1 MMELEPK
8 IKQALQNINFI
19 ERYEC
24 LSNNFN
30 DKKTSLKERL
40 RFIDGE
46 IIIDSLAQLGYEV
59 DFDSKEKYFRVKEEQ
74 IKNYTFFANIILE
87 NGLVDLVWI
96 IKENGKLILGLPIG
110 EYSRLIISPSYRIKK
125 PIFGTYEDLDEI
137 FRVSFQLF
145 EDFKQTVSSFE

>member
-8 IKQALQNINFI
+8 IKQTLQNINFI

-30 DKKTSLKERL
+30 DKRTSLKERL

-46 IIIDSLAQLGYEV
+46 IIMDSLVQLGYEV
-59 DFDSKEKYFRVKEEQ
+59 DFDSKEKYFKVKEEQ
-74 IKNYTFFANIILE
+74 IKNYTFSANIILE

-96 IKENGKLILGLPIG
+96 VKENGKLILGLPIG
-110 EYSRLIISPSYRIKK
+110 EYS
-125 PIFGTYEDLDEI
+125 G
-137 FRVSFQLF
+137 
-145 EDFKQTVSSFE
+145 

>member
-8 IKQALQNINFI
+8 IKQTLQNINFV

-30 DKKTSLKERL
+30 DKRTPLKERL

-46 IIIDSLAQLGYEV
+46 IIMDSLVQLGYEV
-59 DFDSKEKYFRVKEEQ
+59 DFDSKGKYFKVKEEQ
-74 IKNYTFFANIILE
+74 IKNHTFSVNIILE
-87 NGLVDLVWI
+87 NGLVDLVWVV
-96 IKENGKLILGLPIG
+96 KENGKLILGLPIG

-125 PIFGTYEDLDEI
+125 PIFGTYDDLDEI

-145 EDFKQTVSSFE
+145 EDFKRTVSTFE